1 MTRLHEQ
8 TAFIRLEPLT
18 PIHIGTGETMD
29 PLSYIMKEEGGNP
42 FLYSV
47 DVPSWVEAHPDPAGL
62 AELFSTK
69 PLPEIRAHLAQ

>member
-42 FLYSV
+42 FLRSEEHT
-47 DVPSWVEAHPDPAGL
+47 S
-62 AELFSTK
+62 ELQS
-69 PLPEIRAHLAQ
+69 R